1 MKIIDVRF
9 EPTSYRCCIS
19 HYYYYI
25 NFGWYS
31 LYRLISLYLILYSL
45 WYNCCR
51 IIRDSTY
58 FRMLKV
64 NYTIFVMNILTKMIF
79 AFLLFMLTY
88 HGTKVQIESIPVYYN
103 LIVIESI
110 SYLLFS
116 IHLVKLI
123 NIIDLINEY

>member
-1 MKIIDVRF
+1 M
-9 EPTSYRCCIS
+9 
-19 HYYYYI
+19 
-25 NFGWYS
+25 
-31 LYRLISLYLILYSL
+31 

-79 AFLLFMLTY
+79 VFLLFMLTY
-88 HGTKVQIESIPVYYN
+88 HGTKVHIESIPVYYN